1 MPAQARP
8 LPKVSPMKST
18 SVDDYVA
25 QKLTAEQAAIVNA
38 LRQLVRAAA
47 PKSTESIKWAQPVF
61 EEIGPF
67 AFIKPAKNHVTFGF
81 WRGAQLDDPQG
92 LLQGEGDRMKHIRL
106 TSAADIRK
114 KDFQAWVKQAVR
126 LNHEKGDP
134 TKRENR

>member
-1 MPAQARP
+1 MPTPARSV
-8 LPKVSPMKST
+8 PKVSPMKGT
-18 SVDDYVA
+18 AVDDYVA
-25 QKLTAEQAAIVNA
+25 AKLTAEQAAIVNA
-38 LRQLVRAAA
+38 LRQLVRAVA

-61 EEIGPF
+61 QENAPF
-67 AFIKPAKNHVTFGF
+67 AFIKPAKSHVTFGF